1 MQYLRNVLNN
11 YRTFKMQL
19 REAELLNM
27 NYLDYLIKEWQ
38 PREQV
43 RDNIQKMKDEKP
55 LLKNLNWGFPS
66 LNAFVN
72 NVLFENYILRFG
84 NRFGN
89 EQLKG
94 SKLFLYHGEKTI
106 IVISMNH
113 DNSNPYI
120 LLDVSGNIV
129 SDITE
134 DELLEISEKNSVI
147 ESN

>member
-1 MQYLRNVLNN
+1 MQKLRNVLNK

-66 LNAFVN
+66 
-72 NVLFENYILRFG
+72 
-84 NRFGN
+84 
-89 EQLKG
+89 
-94 SKLFLYHGEKTI
+94 
-106 IVISMNH
+106 
-113 DNSNPYI
+113 
-120 LLDVSGNIV
+120 
-129 SDITE
+129 
-134 DELLEISEKNSVI
+134 
-147 ESN
+147 